1 MTEAL
6 PDLPSFADGR
16 GLAGWKGGSWQL
28 YFQLRCCWAGWQVC
42 LEVDPSSAWH
52 ERRDGGGYV
61 GVTGQVDDELDK
73 VAKEVANTHSSNFG

>member
-1 MTEAL
+1 M
-6 PDLPSFADGR
+6 
-16 GLAGWKGGSWQL
+16 
-28 YFQLRCCWAGWQVC
+28 C

-52 ERRDGGGYV
+52 ERRDGGGHV